1 MVELIVLGSVNFMLL
16 GFIVWREVFNK
27 KVVENLTDK
36 LMARDFTEYRTMT
49 QDFKIK
55 KENKSEDGNKKPVL
69 DPVLGKH
76 F

>member
-1 MVELIVLGSVNFMLL
+1 MVELIVLGLVIFTLL
-16 GFIVWREVFNK
+16 GFIAWREVFNK

-49 QDFKIK
+49 QDFKTK

>member
-1 MVELIVLGSVNFMLL
+1 MVELIVLGLVIFMLL
-16 GFIVWREVFNK
+16 GFIAWREVFNK

-36 LMARDFTEYRTMT
+36 LMAR
-49 QDFKIK
+49 QDFKTK